1 MAGSFSPNKRSVDV
15 SNLPDQELSY
25 FLLLKEKTFHC
36 INLSVVITQT
46 SKLGSSLRVI

>member
-25 FLLLKEKTFHC
+25 FFIAKGKDFSLHK
-36 INLSVVITQT
+36 SVCSHNPDKQIGFQP
-46 SKLGSSLRVI
+46 